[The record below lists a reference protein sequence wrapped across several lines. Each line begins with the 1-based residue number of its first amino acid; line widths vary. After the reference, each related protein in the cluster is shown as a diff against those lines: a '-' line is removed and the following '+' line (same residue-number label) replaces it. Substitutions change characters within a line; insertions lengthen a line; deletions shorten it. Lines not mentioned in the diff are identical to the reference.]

1 MLYLCVTAVAT
12 QQKTLVT
19 NCVPHPVP
27 VGVGCQLIIGL
38 LKAADMF
45 LFVCFFKTTEIQ
57 LRPVF
62 KTLTAF
68 LYQPE
73 GELFSSIFRTVEN
86 IGVTNNL
93 Q

>member
-68 LYQPE
+68 CINLKE
-73 GELFSSIFRTVEN
+73 NCFSAFLELWKI
-86 IGVTNNL
+86 
-93 Q
+93 